1 MKIPSPPGRLAEV
14 YCSVGSYRVKFR
26 GPEIA
31 AKKSENFEIS
41 EENIENIGSRKTILN
56 HTVNL
61 NKNPEMSGKNK
72 EKFSESKD
80 RINTIMN

>member
-61 NKNPEMSGKNK
+61 KTKIQKCRGKIRKNSQNRKTELIQS
-72 EKFSESKD
+72 
-80 RINTIMN
+80 